1 MSNYDENFTKGI
13 KQWATYD
20 TQIELLNQKIKEIKH
35 KRDNLEHKL
44 TGYMQEHDLT
54 KTAFN
59 FNDNRVI
66 FKNEA
71 KYSNLSY
78 DFLYKCSQDYFG
90 DAKKAQHFCQFIKS
104 NRQKTYNSCLKRCP
118 TKNKDKN

>member
-1 MSNYDENFTKGI
+1 MSNYDQNFTKGI
-13 KQWATYD
+13 KQWTTYD
-20 TQIELLNQKIKEIKH
+20 TQIELLNQKVKEIRQ
-35 KRDNLEHKL
+35 KRDNIGGKL
-44 TGYMQEHDLT
+44 AGYIQENNLT

-90 DAKKAQHFCQFIKS
+90 DAKKAQQFCQFVKGK
-104 NRQKTYNSCLKRCP
+104 REKTYNVCLKRYP
-118 TKNKDKN
+118 TGSNNKK

>member
-1 MSNYDENFTKGI
+1 MSNYDQNFTKGI

-20 TQIELLNQKIKEIKH
+20 TQIELLNQKVKEIKQ
-35 KRDNLEHKL
+35 KRDILGDKIS
-44 TGYMQEHDLT
+44 GYIQENELT

-78 DFLYKCSQDYFG
+78 DFLYKCAQNYV
-90 DAKKAQHFCQFIKS
+90 KKAEHFCQFVKS
-104 NRQKTYNSCLKRCP
+104 KRQKTYHPCLKRFP
-118 TKNKDKN
+118 TKSIINN